1 MGSLGS
7 QCHGGCQKFHFRE
20 FSVSCSQ
27 TSSCAKKPLVLRFS
41 TESKKREFIMNGD
54 PTVVEFP
61 NKYKPYSCVLS
72 SLIADLRGAVCVQLK

>member
-1 MGSLGS
+1 M
-7 QCHGGCQKFHFRE
+7 
-20 FSVSCSQ
+20 
-27 TSSCAKKPLVLRFS
+27 KKILLVALLLFIFIS
-41 TESKKREFIMNGD
+41 KISTINIYPFPTESKKREFIMNGD